1 MTEELMVKTLRD
13 LLENGST
20 DQDDTEEV
28 LAQLQQ
34 VTTFDDEMMLT
45 SNKGLV
51 VRLDDGTEFQ
61 VTVVQSRGVS
71 DG

>member
-1 MTEELMVKTLRD
+1 MVQTLVD

-20 DQDDTEEV
+20 DQDETEKV
-28 LAQLQQ
+28 LAGLAR
-34 VTTFDDEMMLT
+34 VSTFDDEMMLT
-45 SNKGLV
+45 SNAGLV

-61 VTVVQSRGVS
+61 VTVVQSKRGS